1 MSGNKKKVILRSIFP
16 EDLDWMTKLIIDSWA
31 STKIVTRG
39 VVHDAT
45 NLPGVV
51 AIQGDER
58 VGLLLYQIESNMCE
72 IVSLNSLR
80 EGIGIGTAL
89 LEYLEE
95 IAKERGCQKVWLI
108 TTNDNTPAI
117 KFYEAR
123 GFHVSSIHQG
133 AITESRKLK
142 PEIPIHGLGE
152 VLIEDEVEMEK
163 AI

>member
-1 MSGNKKKVILRSIFP
+1 MSGSKKKVILRSIIAD
-16 EDLDWMTKLIIDSWA
+16 DLDWMNKLIIDSWA

-39 VVHDAT
+39 VVHDAR

-58 VGLLLYQIESNMCE
+58 VGLLLYQIESNKCE

-89 LEYLEE
+89 LEFVET
-95 IAKERGCQKVWLI
+95 IARERGCQRVWLI

-117 KFYEAR
+117 KFYEAL
-123 GFHVSSIHQG
+123 GFHVCAIHQG
-133 AITESRKLK
+133 AVHESRKLK
-142 PEIPIHGLGE
+142 PEIPIHGLQG
-152 VLIEDEVEMEK
+152 VPIEDEVEMEK